1 MVAGVL
7 AGVLSATWAAGSAPA
22 WAKAAKKKAPAPA
35 ETAVTPAAGAEPPA
49 EKPAAQAA
57 DTEKPTPKADPEATE
72 QDAVKPDAEGHVNF
86 GSSKAAKGKITVK
99 APPGDNVKV
108 FLEGRYFG
116 KAPQTIGRVPP
127 GDYIVEAVYPNG
139 KTVSK
144 AVSISREEEQ
154 VVELTSAT
162 AADAA
167 AATSGM
173 SSDEAHHRIHN
184 ALLYGGIATGGLLA
198 AGVGLGL
205 WERSVQSDYNNTPHG
220 AGATSAQQAK
230 ADDLKTKGNRLALGA
245 NACFIAAGAAAVV
258 AVIYAYPAFRSEKK
272 AAKSGEEQ
280 PPNLSFMILPAKDG
294 VHAGLGLTF

>member
-7 AGVLSATWAAGSAPA
+7 VGVLSATWGVGSAPA
-22 WAKAAKKKAPAPA
+22 WAKAAKKKAAAPA
-35 ETAVTPAAGAEPPA
+35 EAAVAPGTTAEPPA
-49 EKPAAQAA
+49 EKPAAQAS
-57 DTEKPTPKADPEATE
+57 DTEKPTPKADPEASE

-116 KAPQTIGRVPP
+116 KAPQTIGRVPA

-162 AADAA
+162 AEAA
-167 AATSGM
+167 GPASGM

-205 WERSVQSDYNNTPHG
+205 WERSVQSDYNSTPHG

-245 NACFIAAGAAAVV
+245 NACFIAAGAAAVI

-272 AAKSGEEQ
+272 ASKSGEEQ
-280 PPNLSFMILPAKDG
+280 PPNLSFMILPGKES
-294 VHAGLGLTF
+294 VHAGFGLTF